1 MYLVKNHLPKSIYL
15 KFICVIINT
24 SQRKEMCMKITGTKL
39 GTTLIVAF
47 FALMITCPVNAEK
60 SDERL
65 IRESS
70 KTYTGATRI
79 INGKSVKYPRHYS
92 LHTHNKRGNTMV
104 HMGSNAV
111 PYYTGYARHT
121 IHTEVKYLKDDI
133 DDVADTMIKVLVIK
147 ELLK

>member
-1 MYLVKNHLPKSIYL
+1 MPRVYLCYNKYFSKIGDVYEDYR
-15 KFICVIINT
+15 NT
-24 SQRKEMCMKITGTKL
+24 L

-47 FALMITCPVNAEK
+47 FALMIACPVSAEK
-60 SDERL
+60 SEDRL

-70 KTYTGATRI
+70 KAYTGATRI
-79 INGKSVKYPRHYS
+79 INGNIVKYPRHYS
-92 LHTHNKRGNTMV
+92 LHTHQKRSNTMV

-121 IHTEVKYLKDDI
+121 VHTEAKYIKDDVS
-133 DDVADTMIKVLVIK
+133 DALDTVIKVLVIK

>member
-1 MYLVKNHLPKSIYL
+1 M
-15 KFICVIINT
+15 
-24 SQRKEMCMKITGTKL
+24 RMKITGTKL
-39 GTTLIVAF
+39 GTTLIIAF
-47 FALMITCPVNAEK
+47 FAIMIACPVSAEK

-79 INGKSVKYPRHYS
+79 INGKIVKYPRHYS
-92 LHTHNKRGNTMV
+92 LHTHQKRGNTMV

-111 PYYTGYARHT
+111 PYYTGMGRHL

>member
-1 MYLVKNHLPKSIYL
+1 M
-15 KFICVIINT
+15 F
-24 SQRKEMCMKITGTKL
+24 MKITGTHM

-47 FALMITCPVNAEK
+47 FALMIACPVSAEK
-60 SDERL
+60 SEDRL

-70 KTYTGATRI
+70 KAYTGATRI
-79 INGKSVKYPRHYS
+79 INGNIVKYPRHYS
-92 LHTHNKRGNTMV
+92 LHTHQKRSNTMV

-121 IHTEVKYLKDDI
+121 VHTEAKYIKDDVS
-133 DDVADTMIKVLVIK
+133 DALDTVIKVLVIK

>member
-1 MYLVKNHLPKSIYL
+1 MG
-15 KFICVIINT
+15 
-24 SQRKEMCMKITGTKL
+24 MKITGTKL
-39 GTTLIVAF
+39 GTTLIIAF
-47 FALMITCPVNAEK
+47 FAIMIACPVSAEK

-70 KTYTGATRI
+70 KAYTGATRI
-79 INGKSVKYPRHYS
+79 VNGKIVKYPRHYS
-92 LHTHNKRGNTMV
+92 LHTHKKRSNSMV
-104 HMGSNAV
+104 HMGSNAI

-133 DDVADTMIKVLVIK
+133 DEVADTVIKVLVIK